1 MWASEPRGPTH
12 PSSTHDSSG
21 LTLDPFTNPNREHV
35 KDLPSRFIKH
45 HHCERGAAAVEFALV
60 VSLLLV
66 IVFGIIAFGRVYSE
80 LEVMESAARE
90 GARAAAVRAP
100 DEIVAAVNDAA
111 GPYSV
116 DNTPTAN
123 LLCDDATVGQ
133 RVIVSWN
140 QNFEVEFVL
149 APAVTFTREMR
160 GVFRCE

>member
-1 MWASEPRGPTH
+1 
-12 PSSTHDSSG
+12 
-21 LTLDPFTNPNREHV
+21 V
-35 KDLPSRFIKH
+35 KDFLSRSTKH
-45 HHCERGAAAVEFALV
+45 NGERGAAAVEFALV

-66 IVFGIIAFGRVYSE
+66 IIFGIVAFGSVYSE

-111 GPYSV
+111 APYAV
-116 DNTPTAN
+116 DNTPSAN

-133 RVIVSWN
+133 RVTVSWN
-140 QNFEVEFVL
+140 QDFQVQLVL
-149 APAVTFTREMR
+149 APPLNFTRQIK

>member
-1 MWASEPRGPTH
+1 
-12 PSSTHDSSG
+12 
-21 LTLDPFTNPNREHV
+21 LNLNPCSNNSNREHV
-35 KDLPSRFIKH
+35 KELLSGFIRH
-45 HHCERGAAAVEFALV
+45 YNSERGVAAVEFALV
-60 VSLLLV
+60 VSLLLI
-66 IVFGIIAFGRVYSE
+66 IVFGIVAFGRVYSE

-111 GPYSV
+111 APYTV

-133 RVIVSWN
+133 RVTVSWN
-140 QNFEVEFVL
+140 QDFEVELVL
-149 APAVTFTREMR
+149 APTVNLTREIR